1 VLPECSGNTQN
12 QPYDGSGSPFGA
24 GASGVLHST
33 RIFPTPPPEIF
44 GTSTRFFLV
53 LPPFFILGK
62 NQMSFRNLRFNYE
75 CDEATLL
82 KLKSL
87 SGKVHIQTKDFQSI
101 ISTLI
106 NKTYETSK
114 GRKLQ

>member
-1 VLPECSGNTQN
+1 
-12 QPYDGSGSPFGA
+12 
-24 GASGVLHST
+24 
-33 RIFPTPPPEIF
+33 
-44 GTSTRFFLV
+44 
-53 LPPFFILGK
+53 
-62 NQMSFRNLRFNYE
+62 MSFRNLRFNYE
-75 CDEATLL
+75 CDEATLF

>member
-1 VLPECSGNTQN
+1 MN
-12 QPYDGSGSPFGA
+12 
-24 GASGVLHST
+24 
-33 RIFPTPPPEIF
+33 
-44 GTSTRFFLV
+44 
-53 LPPFFILGK
+53 
-62 NQMSFRNLRFNYE
+62 FRNLRFSYE

-87 SGKVHIQTKDFQSI
+87 SGKIHIQREDFQSI